1 MEFFKLSSDR
11 ERIVEALKDIGVDD
25 YALSMSYKAGTINI
39 LVKDLSCGAANI
51 IKQEALGAGM
61 DAAVAKGVVNC
72 SVPKSDV
79 LLLGNMA
86 NYKRLFKRLKLQ
98 PFGLKELGEKLLN
111 FLSDKD
117 EDKII
122 ARDKTL
128 LLDHTITMGIIN
140 TTPDSFS
147 DGNTFNNFDLAKE
160 QVLNMVEAG
169 VEIIDIGGMSS
180 RPGSDQIDS
189 NEEIKRIE
197 EVLKFTVEL
206 VKDKN
211 VLVSVDTNNYET
223 AEFALKNGAHII
235 NDIAGLRDE
244 NMIRVCA
251 EYNAGVCIMHMLGEP
266 RTMQQNIQYDN
277 LLQDIKD
284 FLLDRIRVANSF
296 GIKNENIIL
305 DPGFGFGKSVEQNY
319 VILKFLEEFNTF
331 KLPILAGISRK
342 SMLGAVT
349 GRDVKERLSA
359 TVAANTAAILNG
371 AKIIRVHDY
380 KEGIDTAKI
389 ADSILKAK
397 IC

>member
-61 DAAVAKGVVNC
+61 DVAVAKGVVNC